1 MAEPIKLHP
10 TPTRLALLAD
20 VAAGRVID
28 DADFTPM
35 LHHDQGAS
43 RVADAIWELERS
55 GWVEQVREDH
65 VWSLTIVGTD
75 VLEGRLR

>member
-1 MAEPIKLHP
+1 MAEPLKLHP

-35 LHHDQGAS
+35 LHHDQGNS
-43 RVADAIWELERS
+43 RVADAIWEMERS
-55 GWVEQVREDH
+55 GWVEQVRVDH

-75 VLEGRLR
+75 VLEGRNA